1 MAVDISVAARDAA
14 CNAIVDLV
22 DGGAGAG
29 HLFIRSGTQ
38 PATPATADSGT
49 LLADITL
56 QDPAFDI
63 SGSGGGNADGESV
76 LLGVPLSD
84 TSADGTG
91 TAGHFRIKDSNSVVI
106 FQGSCGQGSGDI
118 SFDNASIVAT
128 GTVTITALSVT
139 VPMN

>member
-1 MAVDISVAARDAA
+1 MAAIAVSARNAMCDAL
-14 CNAIVDLV
+14 VDLV
-22 DGGAGAG
+22 DGGASAG
-29 HLFIRSGTQ
+29 HLFIRTGSA

-63 SGSGGGNADGESV
+63 AGSGGGNADGESV

-84 TSADGTG
+84 TSADATG
-91 TAGHFRIKDSNSVVI
+91 TAGHFRIKDSNSVTI
-106 FQGSCGQGSGDI
+106 IQGTCGQGSGEL

-128 GTVTITALSVT
+128 GVVSVT
-139 VPMN
+139 SLSIVCPAS